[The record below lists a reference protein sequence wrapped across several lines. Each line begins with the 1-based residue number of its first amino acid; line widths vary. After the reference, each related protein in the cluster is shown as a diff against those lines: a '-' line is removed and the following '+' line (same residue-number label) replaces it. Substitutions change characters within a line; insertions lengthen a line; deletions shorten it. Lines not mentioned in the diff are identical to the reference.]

1 MTTSLG
7 CDSFIVLTVS
17 IRTSPTTNI
26 TQAICNGNSI
36 TFNGNTITTAG
47 VYRDTLT
54 TSLGCDSF
62 IVLTVSIRTSP
73 TTNIT
78 QAICNG
84 NSISFNGNTITTAGV
99 FRDTLTTS
107 LGCDSFIV
115 LTVSIRTSPTTN
127 ITQAICNGN
136 SITFNGNTITT
147 AGVYRDTLT
156 TSLGCDSFIVLTVSI
171 RTSPTTNITQAI
183 CNGNS
188 ISFNGNT
195 ITTAGVYRDTLT
207 TSLGCDSFIV
217 LTTTI
222 KPTPT
227 TNITQAICNGNSIS
241 FNGNTIT
248 TAGVYRDTL
257 TTSLGCDSFI
267 VLTVS
272 IRTSPTTNITQAI
285 CNGNSISFNGNTI
298 TTAGVYRDTLT
309 TSLGCDSF
317 IVLTVSIT
325 SSPTTNIT
333 QAICNGNSISFNGN
347 TITTA
352 GVYRDTLTTSLGC
365 DSFIVLTVSINQH
378 QLQILHKQSAMEIQF
393 HLMETP
399 SPLQVFIAIH

>member
-47 VYRDTLT
+47 VY
-54 TSLGCDSF
+54 
-62 IVLTVSIRTSP
+62 
-73 TTNIT
+73 
-78 QAICNG
+78 
-84 NSISFNGNTITTAGV
+84 
-99 FRDTLTTS
+99 RDTLTTS

-217 LTTTI
+217 LT
-222 KPTPT
+222 
-227 TNITQAICNGNSIS
+227 
-241 FNGNTIT
+241 
-248 TAGVYRDTL
+248 
-257 TTSLGCDSFI
+257 
-267 VLTVS
+267 VS

-285 CNGNSISFNGNTI
+285 CNGNSI
-298 TTAGVYRDTLT
+298 
-309 TSLGCDSF
+309 
-317 IVLTVSIT
+317 
-325 SSPTTNIT
+325 
-333 QAICNGNSISFNGN
+333 
-347 TITTA
+347 
-352 GVYRDTLTTSLGC
+352 
-365 DSFIVLTVSINQH
+365 
-378 QLQILHKQSAMEIQF
+378 

-399 SPLQVFIAIH
+399 SQQLVFIAIH